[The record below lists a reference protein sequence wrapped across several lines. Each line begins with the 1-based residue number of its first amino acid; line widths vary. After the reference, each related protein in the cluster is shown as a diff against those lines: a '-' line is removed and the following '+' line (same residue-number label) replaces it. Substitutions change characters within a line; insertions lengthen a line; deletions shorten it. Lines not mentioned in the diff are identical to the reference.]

1 MRIVVLVRR
10 RGLEPGVSTAADQQL
25 GAAWERERGGVRAA
39 LEGIAAF
46 NPEARPMERLPDVHP
61 GRIPRHIAIIM
72 DGNGRWAS
80 QRGLARAVGH
90 RRGADAA
97 RGTIEEAVRIGVR
110 YVTLYSF
117 SSENWK
123 RPADEVAMLMGLSG
137 EYLLATEE
145 LLVRQRVRLVQIGDR
160 EGLPGPVRAALER
173 VERVTAGHERA
184 TVCLAMNY
192 GSRAEIV
199 AAARALAQDVARGR
213 LEAGAIDE
221 AALASRL
228 QTSAVALPDPD
239 LLVRTG
245 GEMRVSNFLLWQ
257 LSYAELYVTET
268 LWPDFDAQALREA
281 IRQYARRDRRFGGL
295 TCPGPGGQA

>member
-1 MRIVVLVRR
+1 M
-10 RGLEPGVSTAADQQL
+10 STAADRQL
-25 GAAWERERGGVRAA
+25 GAARAWDGGVRAA

-80 QRGLARAVGH
+80 QKGLARAIGH
-90 RRGADAA
+90 RSGAEAA
-97 RGTIEEAVRIGVR
+97 IGVVTEAVQIGVR
-110 YVTLYSF
+110 HLTLYSF

-123 RPADEVAMLMGLSG
+123 RPPDEVEMLMGLSG
-137 EYLLATEE
+137 EYLLAVEAM
-145 LLVRQRVRLVQIGDR
+145 LVRQRVRLVQIGDR
-160 EGLPGPVRAALER
+160 AGLPAPVRAALER
-173 VERVTAGHERA
+173 VERVTAGHQRA

-192 GSRAEIV
+192 GSRSEIA
-199 AAARALAQDVARGR
+199 AAARALAQEVALGR
-213 LEAGAIDE
+213 LEVGAIDE
-221 AALASRL
+221 AALAARL
-228 QTSAVALPDPD
+228 QTAEAALPDPD
-239 LLVRTG
+239 LLIRTG

-268 LWPDFDAQALREA
+268 LWPDFDAEALREA

-295 TCPGPGGQA
+295 TCRGSVADAGQGGHA